1 MKNLEGWP
9 RLAGAAAG
17 ARDELRAIIPR
28 LDSAIA
34 AGADPTGLLA
44 ALRVLAW
51 KHADSL
57 RQALKAPAGNRQ
69 PQKKPD
75 SWSTGGLWSVLEG
88 QDGEN
93 GGEPPQGP

>member
-34 AGADPTGLLA
+34 AGADPSGLLA
-44 ALRVLAW
+44 ELRVLVW

-57 RQALKAPAGNRQ
+57 RQALKAPAGTRQ

-75 SWSTGGLWSVLEG
+75 SWRTGPLWSVLEASDVG
-88 QDGEN
+88 N
-93 GGEPPQGP
+93 GGEPRQGP